1 MCGKCI
7 EGCYLAGWHNGAY
20 SFEYMQEAPDF
31 MGLDVMAAHGLVE
44 LVCSPSTSLDDIN
57 ALGLN
62 SSPMMA
68 WAGYVYSISS
78 SQASVDLACY
88 DCYLESQK
96 ANRYSTDSEWAVLNT
111 RYPIVAQFLD
121 NFTLQQIGNHSD
133 ATLLNEIESFLL
145 AIHGNGYYT
154 LEFVTSMFADE
165 GVFPIVELS
174 KHAKPSLFVE
184 HALEIFLL
192 TEHLLHYRPLSWAL
206 QAALSVDLTCD
217 FDSYHMAW
225 RRYTANRVFQNLNIK
240 DMQTL
245 GGTLALNTI
254 HAVCQRNIE
263 NKPLLKALLKVV
275 KGCKGDTYIEPK
287 KLASQITTLLLV

>member
-7 EGCYLAGWHNGAY
+7 EGCYLAGWRNGAY
-20 SFEYMQEAPDF
+20 SFEHMQEDPEF
-31 MGLDVMAAHGLVE
+31 MGLDVMAAHGFVE
-44 LVCSPSTSLDDIN
+44 IVCSPGTSIEDIK

-68 WAGYVYSISS
+68 WAGYVYSTSS
-78 SQASVDLACY
+78 PHASIDLACY

-96 ANRYSTDSEWAVLNT
+96 AKRYSTDSEWVELNA
-111 RYPIVAQFLD
+111 RYPIVALFLD
-121 NFTLQQIGNHSD
+121 NLTLQNIGNHSD
-133 ATLLNEIESFLL
+133 AALLNEIESFLL

-154 LEFVTSMFADE
+154 FEFVTSMFADK
-165 GVFPIVELS
+165 GVFPIVELN
-174 KHAKPSLFVE
+174 KQAKPCLFVE

-206 QAALSVDLTCD
+206 QAALSIDLTCD
-217 FDSYHMAW
+217 FDSYHMSW
-225 RRYTANRVFQNLNIK
+225 RRYTANRVLQNLNID

-254 HAVCQRNIE
+254 HAVCQRNVE
-263 NKPLLKALLKVV
+263 NKPLLKALLNVV
-275 KGCKGDTYIEPK
+275 KDCKGDTYIEPK
-287 KLASQITTLLLV
+287 KLASQIATLLSV